1 MERKI
6 YTQFSA
12 RGQLAAR
19 VESKKKE
26 LLSRDSNL
34 GEKDAFIR
42 ASELV
47 TRESPEMLKAYREEA

>member
-1 MERKI
+1 MKQNI
-6 YTQFSA
+6 YGRFSV

-26 LLSRDSNL
+26 LLARDKNL
-34 GEKDAFIR
+34 SDRDAFMR

-47 TRESPEMLKAYREEA
+47 TRESPQMLRDYREEA

>member
-1 MERKI
+1 VAQNI
-6 YTQFSA
+6 YGLFSA

-34 GEKDAFIR
+34 SERDAFIR

-47 TRESPEMLKAYREEA
+47 MRESPQMLQAYRGEA